1 MTLSRAI
8 ATLLPFIALVGCNLL
23 QQEEQRTVVAKA
35 AGQRLYH
42 DEIAEAMP
50 SGLSAE
56 DSTLFADNHIR
67 QWATRQLM
75 LERAELNL
83 SNEQKDVSRK
93 LEEYRRSLL
102 VYLYQTEW
110 VRQQMDTVVS
120 DGEIAMYHESNSRDL
135 ELQEDVVR
143 AMLIVLPLKDP
154 EADNIRKWMRK
165 DDDPEL
171 RSVIETYCLQHAI
184 AMHLNDNDWVP
195 LENVIAQLPKGA
207 GITAAQARYRSSFDV
222 SDSTARYMLDI
233 KELKQK
239 GTLAPVEYVQ
249 GNITS
254 IILNRRKLE
263 MMRKLER
270 SIYDQAVNK
279 GKIIIDN

>member
-1 MTLSRAI
+1 MTLPRAI
-8 ATLLPFIALVGCNLL
+8 FTLLPLLLMGCNLF
-23 QQEEQRTVVAKA
+23 QQEEERSVVAEA
-35 AGQRLYH
+35 AGQKLYR
-42 DEIAEAMP
+42 DDLLEAMP
-50 SGLSAE
+50 SGLGPE

-83 SNEQKDVSRK
+83 SSEQKDVSRK

-110 VRQQMDTVVS
+110 VRQQMDTTVS
-120 DGEIAMYHESNSRDL
+120 DAEIALYHETNSRDL

-143 AMLIVLPLKDP
+143 AMLIILPLKDP

-171 RSVIETYCLQHAI
+171 RSVLETYCLQHAI
-184 AMHLNDNDWVP
+184 AMHLNDQDWVP
-195 LENVIAQLPKGA
+195 LENVIAQLPKDA

-233 KELKQK
+233 KELRQK
-239 GTLAPVEYVQ
+239 GTVAPVEYVSD
-249 GNITS
+249 NITS

-263 MMRKLER
+263 LMRKLER
-270 SIYDQAVNK
+270 NIYEQAVNR
-279 GKIIIDN
+279 GKVTIYN

>member
-1 MTLSRAI
+1 MTRSRAI
-8 ATLLPFIALVGCNLL
+8 ATLLPLILMGCNLF
-23 QQEEQRTVVAKA
+23 QQEVERSVVAEA
-35 AGQRLYH
+35 AGQKLYW
-42 DEIAEAMP
+42 DDLQQAMP
-50 SGLSAE
+50 SGLSSE

-120 DGEIAMYHESNSRDL
+120 DEEIAMYHESNSRDL
-135 ELQEDVVR
+135 ELQEDIVR

-171 RSVIETYCLQHAI
+171 RSVLETYCLQHAI
-184 AMHLNDNDWVP
+184 TMHLNDNDWVP
-195 LENVIAQLPKGA
+195 LENVIAQLPKDA
-207 GITAAQARYRSSFDV
+207 GITAAQARYRNSFDV
-222 SDSTARYMLDI
+222 NDSTARYMLDI
-233 KELKQK
+233 KELRQK
-239 GTLAPVEYVQ
+239 GTTAPVEYVSE
-249 GNITS
+249 NIAS

-270 SIYDQAVNK
+270 NIYEQAANK
-279 GKIIIDN
+279 GKVIIHN